1 MFVVDA
7 LVVAVVGVG
16 EASVIGAVDIIVVE
30 VILDEVVVEVDP
42 VVRVVGWG
50 LVCVVGGKLI
60 SVVVSS
66 GSRSPIYPILQSL
79 PEQCS

>member
-1 MFVVDA
+1 M
-7 LVVAVVGVG
+7 GVG
-16 EASVIGAVDIIVVE
+16 EASVIGAVDFIVVE
-30 VILDEVVVEVDP
+30 VVLVEVVAEVDP
-42 VVRVVGWG
+42 VVGVVGCG